1 MEGKTL
7 IGSVGSVLLALVG
20 FILILYL
27 AYFATKK
34 IGKRMSVRGVGGK
47 NIDVTVC
54 YSASKDSVS
63 IGQHGS
69 IMLIMT
75 AGKLLLVGITQN
87 GMSLLSELD
96 PSEIDID
103 EDSPQNGTMDF
114 SQALK
119 KAIEQKFGKKAKN
132 SKENSEDNVDGSDS

>member
-1 MEGKTL
+1 MKGNTL

-47 NIDVTVC
+47 NI
-54 YSASKDSVS
+54 KIIDSVAV
-63 IGQHGS
+63 GQHGC
-69 IMLIMT
+69 IMLVMT
-75 AGKLLLVGITQN
+75 AGKLLMIGATQN
-87 GMSLLSELD
+87 GMSLLAELD
-96 PSEIDID
+96 PNEIEMDD
-103 EDSPQNGTMDF
+103 AAGQNGTMEF

-119 KAIEQKFGKKAKN
+119 KVIDQRYGKKAQG
-132 SKENSEDNVDGSDS
+132 SKENSEHHAEGSDS

>member
-7 IGSVGSVLLALVG
+7 IGSVGSVLLALLG

-34 IGKRMSVRGVGGK
+34 IGKRMSIKGVGGK
-47 NIDVTVC
+47 NIRII
-54 YSASKDSVS
+54 DSIS

-69 IMLIMT
+69 VLLIMT
-75 AGKLLLVGITQN
+75 AGKLLLVGVTQQ

-96 PSEIDID
+96 PNEIDID
-103 EDSPQNGTMDF
+103 EESPQGGTMEF

-119 KAIEQKFGKKAKN
+119 KAVEQRFGKKSKN
-132 SKENSEDNVDGSDS
+132 DKENSEDDVNGSDS

>member
-47 NIDVTVC
+47 NIRII
-54 YSASKDSVS
+54 DSVS

>member
-1 MEGKTL
+1 MVEGKTL

-47 NIDVTVC
+47 NIRII
-54 YSASKDSVS
+54 DSVS

-103 EDSPQNGTMDF
+103 EDSPQNGI
-114 SQALK
+114 SSASRWK
-119 KAIEQKFGKKAKN
+119 KQ
-132 SKENSEDNVDGSDS
+132 

>member
-1 MEGKTL
+1 MKGNTL

-47 NIDVTVC
+47 NI
-54 YSASKDSVS
+54 KIIDSVAV
-63 IGQHGS
+63 GQHGC
-69 IMLIMT
+69 IMLVMT
-75 AGKLLLVGITQN
+75 AGKLLMIGATQN
-87 GMSLLSELD
+87 GMSLLAELD
-96 PSEIDID
+96 PNEIEMDD
-103 EDSPQNGTMDF
+103 AAGQNGTMEF

-119 KAIEQKFGKKAKN
+119 KVIDQRFGKKAKG
-132 SKENSEDNVDGSDS
+132 SKENSEDHDEGSDS

>member
-7 IGSVGSVLLALVG
+7 IGSVGSVLLAILG

-34 IGKRMSVRGVGGK
+34 IGKRMSVKGVGGK
-47 NIDVTVC
+47 NIRII
-54 YSASKDSVS
+54 DSIS

-69 IMLIMT
+69 VLLIMT
-75 AGKLLLVGITQN
+75 AGKLLLVGVTQQ

-96 PSEIDID
+96 PNEIDID
-103 EDSPQNGTMDF
+103 EESPQGGTMEF

-119 KAIEQKFGKKAKN
+119 KAVEQRFGKKAKN
-132 SKENSEDNVDGSDS
+132 DKENSEDHVDGSDS

>member
-34 IGKRMSVRGVGGK
+34 IGKRMSVRGAGGK
-47 NIDVTVC
+47 NI
-54 YSASKDSVS
+54 KIIDSIS
-63 IGQHGS
+63 MGQQGS
-69 IMLIMT
+69 ILLIMT
-75 AGKLLLVGITQN
+75 AGKLLLVGVTQH

-96 PSEIDID
+96 PSEVDID
-103 EDSPQNGTMDF
+103 EQSPQSGTMEF

-119 KAIEQKFGKKAKN
+119 KAVEQRFGKKSKN
-132 SKENSEDNVDGSDS
+132 DKENSEDDVNGSDS

>member
-47 NIDVTVC
+47 NIRII
-54 YSASKDSVS
+54 DSVS

-75 AGKLLLVGITQN
+75 AGKLLLAGITQN